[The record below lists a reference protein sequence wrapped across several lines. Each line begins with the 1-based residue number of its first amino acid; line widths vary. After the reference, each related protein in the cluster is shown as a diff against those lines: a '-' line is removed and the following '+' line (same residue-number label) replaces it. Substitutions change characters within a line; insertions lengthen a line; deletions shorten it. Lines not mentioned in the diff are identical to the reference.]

1 MAAPVLAIGIDAV
14 EPTMVRRLAAD
25 GSLPNIR
32 ALAGE
37 GAWHDVESPADLGSA
52 AVWPTFVTASAPEVH
67 GVYCD
72 WMWDPDRMEI
82 RKWSLCQPFWARLGS
97 DVRVGALDVPLAAPT
112 HTPTAFEVVGW
123 GARLELE
130 RSGAAIAPEP
140 VAAIVDAH
148 DPHPFASRHGLFP
161 GPQDAAGSARV
172 DAACLEGIRRRG
184 RLARSL
190 IEATRPDL
198 ALVVFTEVHEAGHR
212 LWHTAE
218 PTSPL
223 YDDLASS
230 PAPGV
235 GGIERLLREVD
246 AEIGRLVELAGPE
259 APVAVFA
266 LDGMGPAR
274 GVPAFLGPVLDDRGW
289 SVPPARR
296 PGEARGLARS
306 ALAWTKRRSPIPLR
320 RVYHALVPESTRW
333 RVAQKA
339 SFVPHDWSRTRA
351 FALPTNQHG
360 WVRINL
366 RGRERDGIVAP
377 GDYERV
383 RDELAAE
390 LATLETADGRALVQ
404 RVLPSGNGDGPPA
417 LLPDL
422 TVHWTEAAYDR
433 PVRVAG
439 TSVEAMPSLLEL
451 TGTHR
456 LDAFC
461 LARGLPVDGQPL
473 RAERLPEVLI
483 SAARA

>member
-1 MAAPVLAIGIDAV
+1 MAAPVLAIGVDAV
-14 EPTMVRRLAAD
+14 EPAMVRRLAAD

-37 GAWHDVESPADLGSA
+37 GAWHEVQSPADLGSA

-82 RKWSLCQPFWARLGS
+82 RKWTLCEPFWARLGS
-97 DVRVGALDVPLAAPT
+97 ELRVGALDVPLAAAT
-112 HTPTAFEVVGW
+112 HAPTAFEIVGW

-130 RSGAAIAPEP
+130 RSAATIAPEP

-148 DPHPFASRHGLFP
+148 DPHPFAARHGLFP
-161 GPQDAAGSARV
+161 GPRDAAGSARV

-218 PTSPL
+218 PASPL
-223 YDDLASS
+223 YKDLGPS
-230 PAPGV
+230 PPGV

-246 AEIGRLVELAGPE
+246 AEIGRLVELVGSD
-259 APVAVFA
+259 APVAIFA

-274 GVPAFLGPVLDDRGW
+274 GVPAFLGPVLRERRW
-289 SVPPARR
+289 AVPPARR
-296 PGEARGLARS
+296 PGQARGVARGG
-306 ALAWTKRRSPIPLR
+306 LAWAKRRSPITLR
-320 RVYHALVPESTRW
+320 RAYHALVPESTRW
-333 RVAQKA
+333 RVAQKS
-339 SFVPHDWSRTRA
+339 SFVPDDWSRTRA

-377 GDYERV
+377 GDYEPM

-390 LATLETADGRALVQ
+390 LAELETDDGRALVK
-404 RVLPSGNGDGPPA
+404 RVVVGGNGAGPSR

-422 TVHWTEAAYDR
+422 ILHWTEAAYDR

-483 SAARA
+483 SAASA